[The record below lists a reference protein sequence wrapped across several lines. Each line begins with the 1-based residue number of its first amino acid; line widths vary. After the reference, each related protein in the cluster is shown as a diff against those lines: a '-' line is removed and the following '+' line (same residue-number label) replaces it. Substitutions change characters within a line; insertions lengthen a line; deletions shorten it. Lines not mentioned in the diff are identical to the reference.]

1 VDYERYRYPDGEMP
15 VWAEKFKECE
25 KYIADALEYCNGTHD
40 LQDVADQIARGE
52 LQLWP
57 ANETALVSQVI
68 TYPKRKAIH
77 IFLAGGNID
86 ELINMEESVFSWAK
100 MQGCDMLTFSG
111 RLGWSRSKLK
121 QRGYK
126 TDHMMMVKEL

>member
-1 VDYERYRYPDGEMP
+1 MDYERYRYPDGEMP
-15 VWAEKFKECE
+15 VWVEKFKECE
-25 KYIADALEYCNGTHD
+25 KFIADALEYCNGTHD

-52 LQLWP
+52 LQLCP
-57 ANETALVSQVI
+57 ANETALVSQII

-86 ELINMEESVFSWAK
+86 ELINMEESVFTWAK

-126 TDHMMMVKEL
+126 VDHMMMVKEI

>member
-1 VDYERYRYPDGEMP
+1 MDYERYRDPNGEMP
-15 VWAEKFKECE
+15 MWAEKFKECE

-57 ANETALVSQVI
+57 ANETALVSQII

-86 ELINMEESVFSWAK
+86 ELINMEESVFTWAK

-126 TDHMMMVKEL
+126 ADHMMMVKEL

>member
-1 VDYERYRYPDGEMP
+1 MP
-15 VWAEKFKECE
+15 LWVEKFKECE
-25 KYIADALEYCNGTHD
+25 KYISDALKYCNGTHD
-40 LQDVADQIARGE
+40 LQDVADQIHRGE

-57 ANETALVSQVI
+57 ANETALVSQII

-86 ELINMEESVFSWAK
+86 ELINMEQSVFTWAK
-100 MQGCDMLTFSG
+100 MQGCDLLTFSG

-126 TDHMMMVKEL
+126 VDHMMMVKEL